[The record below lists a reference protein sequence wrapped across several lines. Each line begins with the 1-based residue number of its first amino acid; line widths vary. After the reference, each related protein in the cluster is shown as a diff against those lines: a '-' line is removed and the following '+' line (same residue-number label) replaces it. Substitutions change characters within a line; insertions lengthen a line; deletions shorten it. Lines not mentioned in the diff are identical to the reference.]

1 MSQLI
6 YVETS
11 IPSFYYETR
20 TETQFQAMREWTRE
34 WWDVARVRDELVTS
48 DPVLMELE
56 RAPEPKRTDAL
67 TLLAAL
73 PLLDDVDAVDEIV
86 AVYFQHRL
94 MPREAEG
101 DARHLALATFHECD
115 ILATWSCRHIANAN
129 KQEHIRTVNASIGF
143 ATPLLVTPY
152 ALLEKSP

>member
-1 MSQLI
+1 MSALI

-20 TETQFQAMREWTRE
+20 PETQFQAMPEWTRE
-34 WWDVARVRDELVTS
+34 WWDVARLRDELVPS

-67 TLLAAL
+67 ALLTAL

-86 AVYFQHRL
+86 AVYFQHKL

-115 ILATWSCRHIANAN
+115 ILATWNCRHIANVN
-129 KQEHIRTVNASIGF
+129 KQEHILHREFVDR
-143 ATPLLVTPY
+143 LH
-152 ALLEKSP
+152 